1 MLSFTSS
8 LSPDCEAFAI
18 FVTEKYD
25 YKDKKD
31 VRRFV
36 KQKLESANW
45 FVDAVEQRKMTIQR
59 VMESIIRH
67 QPMYFHTDERTLQPM
82 ILKDILQVKKSG

>member
-18 FVTEKYD
+18 FVTDKYD

-31 VRRFV
+31 IYINEEDIR
-36 KQKLESANW
+36 N
-45 FVDAVEQRKMTIQR
+45 I
-59 VMESIIRH
+59 IIR
-67 QPMYFHTDERTLQPM
+67 YFR
-82 ILKDILQVKKSG
+82 

>member
-25 YKDKKD
+25 YKDKKI
-31 VRRFV
+31 FC
-36 KQKLESANW
+36 QIMKL
-45 FVDAVEQRKMTIQR
+45 KK
-59 VMESIIRH
+59 
-67 QPMYFHTDERTLQPM
+67 L
-82 ILKDILQVKKSG
+82 ILF

>member
-25 YKDKKD
+25 YKNKKKY
-31 VRRFV
+31 FV
-36 KQKLESANW
+36 K
-45 FVDAVEQRKMTIQR
+45 
-59 VMESIIRH
+59 
-67 QPMYFHTDERTLQPM
+67 
-82 ILKDILQVKKSG
+82 